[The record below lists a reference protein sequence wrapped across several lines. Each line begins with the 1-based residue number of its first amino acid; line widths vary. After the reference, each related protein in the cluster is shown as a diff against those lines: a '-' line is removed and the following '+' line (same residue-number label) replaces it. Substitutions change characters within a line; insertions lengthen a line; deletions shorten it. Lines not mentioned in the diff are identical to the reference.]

1 MRVIQSILAVILSL
15 AALCLLAFGGF
26 ILLDPVIGA
35 EQPAVTLDTNHI
47 FIPQEPEAVPPAV
60 EPQPEPVLP
69 PVEEPPAEQPPEEQ
83 PPQEDLAVTLA
94 RAYAAGMT
102 LDDKI
107 WQLFFTTPEGLTG
120 VSPVTL
126 AGETTK
132 KSIEARPVGGIVYF
146 AANLQD
152 RSQVQKLLSGAQSFA
167 KTPMFLGV
175 DEEGGLVSRVGDNE
189 ALGTTKH
196 PSAADVAKTA
206 NMKNAYDVGET
217 MAKELSELGFNLNFA
232 PVADVVTNPD
242 NKEIGSRAY
251 SDDPVMVSAMVAA
264 MVQGLQQNG
273 MVSCLKHFPGH
284 GSTAADSHLGTS
296 VSDRT
301 PEQLRETEWL
311 PFKAGLEQNAAFVML
326 SHLTNPHL
334 SALPASMSLEVVAY
348 LRNELKFDGVIITDS
363 HQMGA
368 ITDHYL
374 PGEAAVL
381 SLWAGVDMILMPTDL
396 QAAFDG
402 VKQAVTDGTLT
413 EERITESVV
422 RILTVKYRFG
432 IMETQQ

>member
-15 AALCLLAFGGF
+15 AALCLLVFAGF
-26 ILLDPVIGA
+26 IVLDPVIGT
-35 EQPAVTLDTNHI
+35 EQPPVTLDTNQI
-47 FIPQEPEAVPPAV
+47 FVPQEPEADPPAV
-60 EPQPEPVLP
+60 EPQSDPVLP
-69 PVEEPPAEQPPEEQ
+69 DEEQPPEEQ
-83 PPQEDLAVTLA
+83 PPQDQPDEEDLAETLA
-94 RAYAAGMT
+94 RVYAEGMT
-102 LDDKI
+102 LDEKI
-107 WQLFFTTPEGLTG
+107 WQLFFVTPEELTG

-132 KSIEARPVGGIVYF
+132 NSIEARPVGGIVYF
-146 AANLQD
+146 SANLQD
-152 RSQVQKLLSGAQSFA
+152 KTQVQKLLSGAQSYA

-175 DEEGGLVSRVGDNE
+175 DEEGGLVSRVGGNS

-196 PSAADVAKTA
+196 PSAADVGRTADMKTA
-206 NMKNAYDVGET
+206 YDIGQT
-217 MAKELSELGFNLNFA
+217 MAKELGELGFNLNFA

-242 NKEIGSRAY
+242 NTEIGSRAY
-251 SDDPVMVSAMVAA
+251 SDDPETASAMVSAMVR
-264 MVQGLQQNG
+264 GLQDNG

-284 GSTAADSHLGTS
+284 GSTAADSHEGTS

-311 PFKAGLEQNAAFVML
+311 PFAAGVEQGAAFVML
-326 SHLTNPHL
+326 SHLTNANL
-334 SALPASMSLEVVAY
+334 SSMPASMSLEVVAY
-348 LRNELKFDGVIITDS
+348 LRKELNFDGVIITDS

-368 ITDHYL
+368 VTDHYL

-381 SLWAGVDMILMPTDL
+381 SLWAGADMILMPTDL

-413 EERITESVV
+413 EERITESVI

-432 IMETQQ
+432 IMDVG

>member
-1 MRVIQSILAVILSL
+1 MRVIQSIFAVILSL
-15 AALCLLAFGGF
+15 AVLCLLAVAGF
-26 ILLDPVIGA
+26 VLLDPVIGT
-35 EQPAVTLDTNHI
+35 EQPLVTLDTNQI
-47 FIPQEPEAVPPAV
+47 FVPQEPEATPPPAA
-60 EPQPEPVLP
+60 EPQPDPVLP
-69 PVEEPPAEQPPEEQ
+69 
-83 PPQEDLAVTLA
+83 QEDQPSVDQPTVDQPDEEDFAVILA

-102 LDDKI
+102 LEDKI

-132 KSIEARPVGGIVYF
+132 NSLEARPVGGLVYF
-146 AANLQD
+146 SANLQD
-152 RSQVQKLLSGAQSFA
+152 RTQVQKLLSGAQSFA
-167 KTPMFLGV
+167 QTPLFLGV
-175 DEEGGLVSRVGDNE
+175 DEEGGLVSRVGSNE

-196 PSAADVAKTA
+196 PSAADVGKTA
-206 NMKNAYDVGET
+206 DMKTAFEVGKT
-217 MAKELSELGFNLNFA
+217 MAKELGELGFNLNFA
-232 PVADVVTNPD
+232 PVADVITNPD
-242 NKEIGSRAY
+242 NTEIGSRAY
-251 SDDPVMVSAMVAA
+251 SDDPETAAAMVAA

-284 GSTAADSHLGTS
+284 GSTAADSHEGTS

-311 PFKAGLEQNAAFVML
+311 PFKAGLEQDAAFVML
-326 SHLTNPHL
+326 SHLTNSNL
-334 SALPASMSLEVVAY
+334 SSMPASMSVEVVAY

-381 SLWAGVDMILMPTDL
+381 ALWAGADMILMPTDL
-396 QAAFDG
+396 QAAFDS

-413 EERITESVV
+413 EERITESVI

-432 IMETQQ
+432 IMDVG